1 MYKSK
6 LQELCHKRSWNLP
19 EYVTQRVGPDHNPRF
34 SSRVTINGVCFETPQ
49 NQCRSSKEAQNMVAQ
64 LAFEHLIN
72 IMPPVKEANLGSI
85 ASGASSSRT
94 NTNVNPE
101 QLALH
106 PNQETPFGWKDDTGP
121 KEILHTFKNRLQH
134 YAQKHNLSLPA
145 YCSEFEGPPH
155 ARRFRA
161 KVTISDITYESSEFF
176 PTLKEAEHSA
186 AKVAFETLS
195 HDDIQEASSSEL
207 SHGVD
212 EGLYKTLLQEFAQK
226 KGVQFPKYDTI
237 KSGPSHNPT
246 FASTV
251 EIGTDVFQ
259 GLEAKTK
266 KQAEMGAAKF
276 AFNALLKRKGE
287 KAPSRYMV
295 SGVSSFNLQSTT
307 NKVSDRSVQDIA
319 GSAVNKECIVK
330 EASTMSTSNT
340 HIVTDRQH
348 GIQPKVEQTSV
359 EERNAYQDERIKEK
373 LSSNSESKAQ
383 LQDWS
388 RPTSSP
394 SATVKNHPKSDTE
407 HHEPAEAVKETTRR
421 FVVYPQDAE
430 RAIPEGASV
439 MPYSDDQYVAI
450 KLKNESLQ

>member
-72 IMPPVKEANLGSI
+72 IIKEANLGSI
-85 ASGASSSRT
+85 ASGAS

-121 KEILHTFKNRLQH
+121 KGP
-134 YAQKHNLSLPA
+134 SLRPA
-145 YCSEFEGPPH
+145 LG
-155 ARRFRA
+155 

-226 KGVQFPKYDTI
+226 KGVQF
-237 KSGPSHNPT
+237 
-246 FASTV
+246 
-251 EIGTDVFQ
+251 
-259 GLEAKTK
+259 
-266 KQAEMGAAKF
+266 
-276 AFNALLKRKGE
+276 
-287 KAPSRYMV
+287 
-295 SGVSSFNLQSTT
+295 
-307 NKVSDRSVQDIA
+307 
-319 GSAVNKECIVK
+319 
-330 EASTMSTSNT
+330 
-340 HIVTDRQH
+340 
-348 GIQPKVEQTSV
+348 
-359 EERNAYQDERIKEK
+359 
-373 LSSNSESKAQ
+373 
-383 LQDWS
+383 
-388 RPTSSP
+388 
-394 SATVKNHPKSDTE
+394 KSDTINPLS
-407 HHEPAEAVKETTRR
+407 HNQLSHLLW
-421 FVVYPQDAE
+421 
-430 RAIPEGASV
+430 
-439 MPYSDDQYVAI
+439 
-450 KLKNESLQ
+450 KLELMFSKD

>member
-1 MYKSK
+1 
-6 LQELCHKRSWNLP
+6 
-19 EYVTQRVGPDHNPRF
+19 
-34 SSRVTINGVCFETPQ
+34 
-49 NQCRSSKEAQNMVAQ
+49 MVAQ
-64 LAFEHLIN
+64 LACSFLMSIKTSVFVATVLIKIVN
-72 IMPPVKEANLGSI
+72 G
-85 ASGASSSRT
+85 GAS

-145 YCSEFEGPPH
+145 YCNEFEGPPH

-186 AKVAFETLS
+186 AK
-195 HDDIQEASSSEL
+195 
-207 SHGVD
+207 D

-226 KGVQFPKYDTI
+226 KGVQFPKYNTI

-276 AFNALLKRKGE
+276 AFNALKRKYNHRNDQRIMWRKE
-287 KAPSRYMV
+287 FLKITEVKHTLNVDIPTPS
-295 SGVSSFNLQSTT
+295 
-307 NKVSDRSVQDIA
+307 KVHL
-319 GSAVNKECIVK
+319 KEVL
-330 EASTMSTSNT
+330 
-340 HIVTDRQH
+340 
-348 GIQPKVEQTSV
+348 
-359 EERNAYQDERIKEK
+359 RI
-373 LSSNSESKAQ
+373 NM
-383 LQDWS
+383 D
-388 RPTSSP
+388 P
-394 SATVKNHPKSDTE
+394 SHDP
-407 HHEPAEAVKETTRR
+407 
-421 FVVYPQDAE
+421 
-430 RAIPEGASV
+430 
-439 MPYSDDQYVAI
+439 
-450 KLKNESLQ
+450 